1 MATSK
6 NSEYT
11 KPDDSASIEILLILI
26 LSKFYSSFNS
36 YFFEILILLSL
47 ILKRSIK
54 KCISRQCIKMGYPPP
69 EMETKVDDIGLTVAG
84 ITFWCKNIEKA
95 SSNLELMGNALQRV
109 ALFVLN
115 QVTGSEFLNFV

>member
-1 MATSK
+1 
-6 NSEYT
+6 
-11 KPDDSASIEILLILI
+11 
-26 LSKFYSSFNS
+26 
-36 YFFEILILLSL
+36 
-47 ILKRSIK
+47 
-54 KCISRQCIKMGYPPP
+54 MGYPPP